1 MNNIVLLIIILVS
14 TFTSGYLFGSK
25 VEEYNHA
32 IDKVQAVSQTLKQER
47 AKQDAKD
54 KELAEANKLI
64 SNLRTLNERVQR
76 SSNKPSKDLQS
87 CERERLRLRELT
99 KRCSSVVTRYI
110 EGTDKLIIERK
121 HYDYYY

>member
-1 MNNIVLLIIILVS
+1 MNNIILFIIILVS
-14 TFTSGYLFGSK
+14 TFTGGYLFGSK
-25 VEEYNHA
+25 VEEYNYA

-99 KRCSSVVTRYI
+99 KRCNSVVTRYI

-121 HYDYYY
+121 YNDYYY

>member
-1 MNNIVLLIIILVS
+1 MNNIVLFIIILVS
-14 TFTSGYLFGSK
+14 TFAGGYFFGSK

-64 SNLRTLNERVQR
+64 SNLRTLNER

-121 HYDYYY
+121 

>member
-14 TFTSGYLFGSK
+14 TFAGGYLFGSK

-64 SNLRTLNERVQR
+64 TELRSLNERVQC
-76 SSNKPSKDLQS
+76 SSSKPSKDLQS
-87 CERERLRLRELT
+87 CERERIRLRELT
-99 KRCSSVVTRYI
+99 KRCSSTLTRYI
-110 EGTDKLIIERK
+110 EGTDKLLIERK
-121 HYDYYY
+121 

>member
-14 TFTSGYLFGSK
+14 TFTGGYLFGSK

-76 SSNKPSKDLQS
+76 SSNKPSKTYNRANESVYDF
-87 CERERLRLRELT
+87 ENLRKDAVQLLHDISKELT
-99 KRCSSVVTRYI
+99 N
-110 EGTDKLIIERK
+110 
-121 HYDYYY
+121 

>member
-1 MNNIVLLIIILVS
+1 MNNIVLLIIILIS
-14 TFTSGYLFGSK
+14 TFTSGYLIGSK

-121 HYDYYY
+121 

>member
-1 MNNIVLLIIILVS
+1 MNNIVLLIIIVVS
-14 TFTSGYLFGSK
+14 TFTSGYFFGSK

-110 EGTDKLIIERK
+110 EGADKLIIERK
-121 HYDYYY
+121 

>member
-1 MNNIVLLIIILVS
+1 MNNYIFNFIFIFCVFIIGFIS
-14 TFTSGYLFGSK
+14 GSK
-25 VEEYNHA
+25 TEEYKHA

-64 SNLRTLNERVQR
+64 TELRTLNERVQC
-76 SSNKPSKDLQS
+76 SSSKPSKDLQS

-99 KRCSSVVTRYI
+99 KRCSSTLTRYI
-110 EGTDKLIIERK
+110 EGTDKLLIERK
-121 HYDYYY
+121 